1 MGASWRLIHK
11 NGKNLC
17 PNRLQTRE
25 RAWNESLVAA
35 NLSSPR
41 SVAIGPDE
49 EEMKEGATCPT
60 VCVSSSAAR
69 LSLSE
74 KDSGKP
80 RSPLFLLCWISETWN
95 TRIELWRTSCAFLPL
110 F

>member
-1 MGASWRLIHK
+1 MVAP
-11 NGKNLC
+11 NLA
-17 PNRLQTRE
+17 R
-25 RAWNESLVAA
+25 
-35 NLSSPR
+35 PR

-49 EEMKEGATCPT
+49 AEMKEGATCPT

-80 RSPLFLLCWISETWN
+80 GSLT
-95 TRIELWRTSCAFLPL
+95 FLPL
-110 F
+110 LDCDDLEFKC